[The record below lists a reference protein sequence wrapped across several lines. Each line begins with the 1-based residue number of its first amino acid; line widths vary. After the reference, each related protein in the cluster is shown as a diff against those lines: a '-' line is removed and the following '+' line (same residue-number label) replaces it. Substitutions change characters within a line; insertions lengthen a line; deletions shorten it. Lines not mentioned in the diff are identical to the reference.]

1 MDRSN
6 VELKVQCRSFSLEAR
21 LIENVEIA
29 L

>member
-6 VELKVQCRSFSLEAR
+6 VELKVQSRSFSLEAR
-21 LIENVEIA
+21 LIEIVEIA